1 MNLRTNGMHSIFI
14 EIMQQ
19 IENVPVYINRQ
30 MLCET
35 WALNSGKNIYPILCS
50 FSEFLQLSVDLVVN
64 IYLMF
69 LFLFWS
75 LTNTRL

>member
-1 MNLRTNGMHSIFI
+1 MHSIFI

-30 MLCET
+30 TLCET

>member
-1 MNLRTNGMHSIFI
+1 MHSIFI

-30 MLCET
+30 TLCET

-50 FSEFLQLSVDLVVN
+50 FPEFLQLSVDLVVN

-75 LTNTRL
+75 LTRTSI